1 MIKKKLFSPLIIVNC
16 ALVEFAKLLHCACD
30 RITPA
35 MMFSAT
41 SVPLLW
47 FPHTCWNVIS
57 EFRSA
62 KLLLHYKAE
71 RRRNKQV
78 KWLNK
83 LRKHEKMCVCVKFH
97 SERNSVCHEVRC
109 WDERGRR
116 RKTLW
121 SFPVFP
127 SCPESILPVWPQ
139 AGEGQTMKWGRTRG
153 SPHRFR
159 HCSLPTLFCFSSQW
173 K

>member
-1 MIKKKLFSPLIIVNC
+1 
-16 ALVEFAKLLHCACD
+16 
-30 RITPA
+30 

-41 SVPLLW
+41 AVPLLW
-47 FPHTCWNVIS
+47 FPHICWKVIS
-57 EFRSA
+57 EFWSA
-62 KLLLHYKAE
+62 KLLLHYKTEKEKQADKVAE
-71 RRRNKQV
+71 QTKEAREDV
-78 KWLNK
+78 CL
-83 LRKHEKMCVCVKFH
+83 CVKFH

-116 RKTLW
+116 RKNLW

-173 K
+173 KEVPLTLFFLFCAFSSHAFTLSVLPRWVHFCRV